1 MDTAR
6 QSTRRDH
13 GRGSWIIRLALG
25 DSITEETGETQGPQD
40 EDDLG
45 VFEAM
50 DIQNILYQMN
60 YEIEFIPW
68 GVRGSSY
75 CIL

>member
-1 MDTAR
+1 MDP
-6 QSTRRDH
+6 
-13 GRGSWIIRLALG
+13 
-25 DSITEETGETQGPQD
+25 ITEENRGTQGPQD

-68 GVRGSSY
+68 GVRTIAFSGSRTNTCPS
-75 CIL
+75 ILNSP